1 MASRPHP
8 RRTPGAYATEEA
20 AEPLPGECLSRGHN
34 TRKSSK
40 WGVGRWRLFRF
51 SSSSDRDAWVA
62 LDPETRAPMSL
73 EQVSKSAQRDDL
85 ASEAWWDHPQPGDP
99 EDWIR
104 FGARRFR
111 GRRKPCRFGF
121 DDG

>member
-8 RRTPGAYATEEA
+8 PRPPSFYATEEA

-34 TRKSSK
+34 AWKPSK

-51 SSSSDRDAWVA
+51 SSPSDRDAWVA
-62 LDPETRAPMSL
+62 LRPETRAPMAL
-73 EQVSKSAQRDDL
+73 EQVSRSAQRDDL
-85 ASEAWWDHPQPGDP
+85 ATEKWWDHPQEGDP

-111 GRRKPCRFGF
+111 GRRKVGRFGF
-121 DDG
+121 DEG